1 MQNAESLDALLST
14 IDTLYEQKDYASVI
28 ARVYA
33 AESFFIDSVD
43 DVQLS
48 ALEVVKGFSQLALR
62 KDGEA
67 MLSFENALNLNPE
80 SSQACV
86 GLGEVFYLQSK
97 DENARLM
104 YGWAVKLD
112 KDNPGAK
119 RGLEKV
125 NAAIAAAAEPL
136 PA

>member
-1 MQNAESLDALLST
+1 MQNAESLESLLHT
-14 IDTLYEQKDYASVI
+14 IDSLYEQKDYEAVI
-28 ARVYA
+28 ARIYA
-33 AESFFIDSVD
+33 AESHFIDTLD
-43 DVQLS
+43 DARLS
-48 ALEVVKGFSQLALR
+48 ALEVIKGFSQLALR
-62 KDGEA
+62 KESDA

-86 GLGEVFYLQSK
+86 GLGEVFYLQNK

-112 KDNPGAK
+112 KENPGAR

-125 NAAIAAAAEPL
+125 TAALAAAEAL